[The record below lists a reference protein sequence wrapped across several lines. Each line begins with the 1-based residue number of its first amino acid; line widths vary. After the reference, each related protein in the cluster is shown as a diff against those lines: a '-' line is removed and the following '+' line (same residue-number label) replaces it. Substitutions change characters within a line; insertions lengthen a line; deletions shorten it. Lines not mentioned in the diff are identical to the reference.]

1 MFSMRAEAFA
11 DGPATSFAFHNP
23 AGMTRL
29 EGHSLSLG
37 AGLIVG
43 ETEFDP
49 DPATP
54 FPGGDGG
61 NQAGLAPLA
70 GIHGTF
76 SMTDDLKVGM
86 SVTEVRL
93 EQKFRVR

>member
-1 MFSMRAEAFA
+1 MRAEAFA

-49 DPATP
+49 DPVTP

-61 NQAGLAPLA
+61 DQEGLAPLA

-86 SVTEVRL
+86 SVTEIRL